1 LINTMKC
8 CAILALSAGAYA
20 AQDVT
25 PPVVSLSL
33 PTDANY
39 DDRNCETESCT
50 KSTKAK
56 LNNMQSVTCEVNAS
70 DEKTACP
77 EPTCAVYDHHD
88 TTNLECTTTRI
99 LVNNDGVAVPTHNST
114 ATDNVIDRGLR
125 SEWLLTYSASDRA
138 GNKAE
143 EVSFTMI
150 FRDTQRPVIDTPT
163 FGESTAGHCDK
174 TDTFTAPAFESCS
187 EGGRTAPC
195 THDLGVGVTSDDG
208 YDEDVSNNIYVSLK
222 QGSNTVWARQ
232 KQEPRTSL
240 DMDTRILGDWTLE
253 YDSSDDAGIFG
264 CGETSNKATY
274 TISLN
279 VQDTVKPVISPNEHA
294 KTLQC
299 GVDKY
304 DEPGANCE
312 DLRDQWDT
320 AQKKYVTNELLHQ
333 PANAKTPG
341 TITGSCGKFDLPSN
355 ADPLTCGFDA
365 TKATTSFDVVY
376 TCKDENDNHADD
388 VTRTVTIVDTKK
400 PTIKLV
406 GDDVIENSAGAQAE
420 HDKTQFEH
428 ATNSL
433 GKGLNLEKIGMVCAD
448 GPDGKCVG
456 GATCTD
462 ECDSN
467 PKMKAELFY
476 GKCPLPGQTGGDSL
490 GEVNNFPE
498 YTSGDYHI
506 VYTCTDGHGGTA
518 RTPLTSSI
526 CRTIQNVDHTLP
538 IIQVLGS
545 NVMTLEA
552 THEGNYVDDGA
563 TCSDQV
569 DGVISQN
576 VEVSGDVVNLSKVG
590 TYEITYNCKDSAG
603 NAAPTM
609 KRTVHVAQTS
619 CPTCSID
626 GNNPQYHEA
635 SFAYT
640 DAGVTCS
647 DLIDGSITG
656 QALPPVGP
664 TGNAAKDSST
674 TTLALM
680 PEHVGTYEITY
691 KAKKLRWPVERREVP
706 WHVEHIRPH
715 CHCPGHP
722 QARDPD
728 QVQRCGGGPWRR
740 RPKQHA

>member
-1 LINTMKC
+1 
-8 CAILALSAGAYA
+8 
-20 AQDVT
+20 VT
-25 PPVVSLSL
+25 
-33 PTDANY
+33 
-39 DDRNCETESCT
+39 
-50 KSTKAK
+50 
-56 LNNMQSVTCEVNAS
+56 
-70 DEKTACP
+70 
-77 EPTCAVYDHHD
+77 
-88 TTNLECTTTRI
+88 
-99 LVNNDGVAVPTHNST
+99 
-114 ATDNVIDRGLR
+114 
-125 SEWLLTYSASDRA
+125 
-138 GNKAE
+138 
-143 EVSFTMI
+143 
-150 FRDTQRPVIDTPT
+150 
-163 FGESTAGHCDK
+163 
-174 TDTFTAPAFESCS
+174 
-187 EGGRTAPC
+187 
-195 THDLGVGVTSDDG
+195 
-208 YDEDVSNNIYVSLK
+208 
-222 QGSNTVWARQ
+222 
-232 KQEPRTSL
+232 
-240 DMDTRILGDWTLE
+240 
-253 YDSSDDAGIFG
+253 
-264 CGETSNKATY
+264 
-274 TISLN
+274 
-279 VQDTVKPVISPNEHA
+279 SPNEHA

-691 KAKKLRWPVERREVP
+691 KAKNSVGLWNDGKCRGTSNTYVRTVIVQDTLKPVIQIKYKDVEVARGGDGPSSMLSGVERSNRAYGDAKKLGLFMAEETTSSVNGWVIGAIASAVTGLALLGFSQRKATVTSVP
-706 WHVEHIRPH
+706 V
-715 CHCPGHP
+715 
-722 QARDPD
+722 
-728 QVQRCGGGPWRR
+728 
-740 RPKQHA
+740 